1 VVISALVRRWL
12 LTAVVAITLVA
23 AACAS
28 DGKKAASP
36 ATQGASH
43 HATTSTTTTLDPGE
57 PTEPAASYGVGSRT
71 LHLVDTSR
79 PTKASPT
86 RNIAASSSRKL
97 DVLVLYPIADTEGG
111 ATPLPEAPVADGR
124 FPVLEFSHGVTASGP
139 VYAPFLA
146 PIVQAGYVVAAPT
159 FPLTSGA
166 GAWSDLSDYVN
177 QPADV
182 SFVLDNVLGLDTK
195 TGDPLDGHLAT
206 HEVAVAGHSLGAM
219 TTYGFANS
227 CCAEPRAKAMI
238 AMSGVEPPFPGG
250 DYTHPPKGL
259 PALLIHGTAD
269 GTVPYRGST
278 AAFANLTA
286 PRAFLTFP
294 GASHTD
300 VVANQQDAPVS
311 EQAIEAFLALELRHD
326 DTAWK
331 ALPAKTTVGSIQVAG
346 GLPAPGA

>member
-1 VVISALVRRWL
+1 VVVSASIRRWL
-12 LTAVVAITLVA
+12 LPAVVATTLLA

-28 DGKKAASP
+28 DGSKTAAPSTQP
-36 ATQGASH
+36 AAH
-43 HATTSTTTTLDPGE
+43 HPTSTTTTIDPGE
-57 PTEPAASYGVGSRT
+57 PTEPAAGYGVGSLT

-86 RNIAASSSRKL
+86 RNIAASTSRKL
-97 DVLVLYPIADTEGG
+97 DVLVLYPIAATSGG
-111 ATPLPEAPVADGR
+111 ATPVPDAPVADGR
-124 FPVLEFSHGVTASGP
+124 FPVVEFSHGVTASGP
-139 VYAPFLA
+139 AYASFLA
-146 PIVQAGYVVAAPT
+146 QVAQAGYVIAAPT

-166 GAWSDLSDYVN
+166 GAWTDLSDYVN

-182 SFVLDNVLGLDTK
+182 SFVLDDVLARDTK

-227 CCAEPRAKAMI
+227 CCTEPRAKAMI
-238 AMSGVEPPFPGG
+238 AMSGVEPPYPGG
-250 DYTHPPKGL
+250 TYDHPPKDL

-269 GTVPYRGST
+269 TTVGYKGSV

-300 VVANQQDAPVS
+300 VAFSPKDEPESVK
-311 EQAIEAFLALELRHD
+311 AIVAFLTLELRHD
-326 DTAWK
+326 DAAWK
-331 ALPAKTTVGSIQVAG
+331 ALPAKTAAASIQVAG
-346 GLPAPGA
+346 GIAAPGG

>member
-1 VVISALVRRWL
+1 VAAALL
-12 LTAVVAITLVA
+12 A
-23 AACAS
+23 AACAGG
-28 DGKKAASP
+28 GKKAAAP
-36 ATQGASH
+36 ATQGAASH
-43 HATTSTTTTLDPGE
+43 APTSTTTTLDPGE
-57 PTEPAASYGVGSRT
+57 PTKPAAGYGVGSRT

-97 DVLVLYPIADTEGG
+97 DVLVLYPITAVGGG
-111 ATPLPEAPVADGR
+111 ATPVPDAPVADGR
-124 FPVLEFSHGVTASGP
+124 FPLLEFSHGVTASGP

-146 PIVQAGYVVAAPT
+146 PIAQAGYVIAAPT
-159 FPLTSGA
+159 FPLTSGG
-166 GAWSDLSDYVN
+166 GAWTDLADYVN

-182 SFVLDNVLGLDTK
+182 SFVLDKVLGLDTK
-195 TGDPLDGHLAT
+195 TGDPLFGNLAT

-238 AMSGVEPPFPGG
+238 AVSGVEPPFPGG
-250 DYTHPPKGL
+250 DYTHPPKDL
-259 PALLIHGTAD
+259 PALLVHGTAD
-269 GTVPYRGST
+269 STVPYRGST

-286 PRAFLTFP
+286 PRAFLSFP

-300 VVANQQDAPVS
+300 VVASAKDAPVS
-311 EQAIEAFLALELRHD
+311 EKAIEAFLALELRHD

-331 ALPAKTTVGSIQVAG
+331 ALPATTAVSGIQVAG
-346 GLPAPGA
+346 GLPTPAG